1 MASQQTG
8 RHRKRS
14 DGRALGISAVAL
26 GTIIWGTVGPVV
38 RLFPEGTE
46 FQYSLIRNLTG
57 VSALWL
63 FVLFSK
69 DKRRYTKQDIVPILV
84 GGIGATLFFP
94 FFILAFQLTGVGV
107 AAVVSIGVAPI
118 FVGLIAWIALK
129 QPPGKQWAIGTV
141 IAVAGVVALN
151 WPSGNNTVSFLGVAF
166 AMAAAFGYSMQATG
180 MGMISKRHTPF
191 QSVAPMFTIGTILQA
206 PLSYGRD
213 FSFLQDPVLL
223 LGVLYGGI
231 VTVAVAYAF
240 FIYGIARIGAA
251 TAVTV
256 GLMEPLT
263 ASILGVVLLNET
275 VSIVG
280 LIGSVLIL
288 AGLVVVSRPPKEVSR
303 PSEESAQPIL

>member
-14 DGRALGISAVAL
+14 DGRILGISAVAL

-57 VSALWL
+57 TTALWL
-63 FVLFSK
+63 LVLFSK
-69 DKRRYTKQDIVPILV
+69 NKKRYTKQDIVPILV
-84 GGIGATLFFP
+84 GGTGAALFFP
-94 FFILAFQLTGVGV
+94 LFILAFQLTGVGV

-129 QPPGKQWAIGTV
+129 QPPGKQWAYGTLV
-141 IAVAGVVALN
+141 AVTGVVALN
-151 WPSGNNTVSFLGVAF
+151 WPSGENTVNVLGIGF
-166 AMAAAFGYSMQATG
+166 ALAAAFGYSMQATG

-191 QSVAPMFTIGTILQA
+191 QCVAPMFTIGTIFQA
-206 PLSYGRD
+206 PLSYGKD
-213 FSFLQDPVLL
+213 FTFFQDPLL
-223 LGVLYGGI
+223 LIGALYGGI
-231 VTVAVAYAF
+231 VTVALAYAF

-263 ASILGVVLLNET
+263 ASILGVVLLGET
-275 VSIVG
+275 VSAVG

-288 AGLVVVSRPPKEVSR
+288 AGLVVVSRPPKELSD
-303 PSEESAQPIL
+303 LKT

>member
-141 IAVAGVVALN
+141 IAVSGVVALN

-240 FIYGIARIGAA
+240 FIYGISRIGAA

-263 ASILGVVLLNET
+263 ASILGIVLLGET
-275 VSIVG
+275 VSAIGIV
-280 LIGSVLIL
+280 GSVLIL
-288 AGLVVVSRPPKEVSR
+288 AGLVVVSRPPKE
-303 PSEESAQPIL
+303 PAQLVT

>member
-14 DGRALGISAVAL
+14 DGRVLGIFAVAI

-38 RLFPEGTE
+38 GLFPEGTE

-57 VSALWL
+57 VSTLWL
-63 FVLFSK
+63 LVLFSK
-69 DKRRYTKQDIVPILV
+69 NKKRYTKQDIVPILV
-84 GGIGATLFFP
+84 GGTGAALFFP

-141 IAVAGVVALN
+141 VAVAGVVALN

-191 QSVAPMFTIGTILQA
+191 QCVAPMFTIGTIFQA

-231 VTVAVAYAF
+231 VTVAIAYAF
-240 FIYGIARIGAA
+240 FIYGISRIGAA

-263 ASILGVVLLNET
+263 ASILGVVLLGET
-275 VSIVG
+275 VSVIGIV
-280 LIGSVLIL
+280 GSVLIL
-288 AGLVVVSRPPKEVSR
+288 TGLVVVSRPPKE
-303 PSEESAQPIL
+303 PAQLVT

>member
-14 DGRALGISAVAL
+14 NGRALGISAVAL

-38 RLFPEGTE
+38 RLFPAGTE
-46 FQYSLIRNLTG
+46 FQYSLVRNLTG
-57 VSALWL
+57 TSALWL
-63 FVLFSK
+63 LVLFSRNK
-69 DKRRYTKQDIVPILV
+69 KRYTKQDIVPILV
-84 GGIGATLFFP
+84 GGTGAALFFP
-94 FFILAFQLTGVGV
+94 LFILAFQLTGVGV

-129 QPPGKQWAIGTV
+129 QPPGKQWAIGTL
-141 IAVAGVVALN
+141 IAVTGVVALN
-151 WPSGNNTVSFLGVAF
+151 WPSGNNTVSILGVAF
-166 AMAAAFGYSMQATG
+166 AIAAALGYSLQATG

-191 QSVAPMFTIGTILQA
+191 QCVAPMFTIGTLFQA
-206 PLSYGRD
+206 PLSFGRD

-223 LGVLYGGI
+223 MGAFYGGI
-231 VTVAVAYAF
+231 VTVALAYAV

-263 ASILGVVLLNET
+263 ASILGVLILGET
-275 VSIVG
+275 VSAIGIVG
-280 LIGSVLIL
+280 SALIL
-288 AGLVVVSRPPKEVSR
+288 TGLVVVSRPPKQKQ
-303 PSEESAQPIL
+303 AQLAPV

>member
-14 DGRALGISAVAL
+14 DGRTLGIFAVAL

-38 RLFPEGTE
+38 KLFPEGTE
-46 FQYSLIRNLTG
+46 FQYSLVRNLTG
-57 VSALWL
+57 TTALWL
-63 FVLFSK
+63 FVLLSK
-69 DKRRYTKQDIVPILV
+69 NKKRYTKQDIAPILV
-84 GGIGATLFFP
+84 GGTGAALFFP
-94 FFILAFQLTGVGV
+94 LFILAFQLTGVGV

-118 FVGLIAWIALK
+118 FVGLIAWIALR

-141 IAVAGVVALN
+141 VAVAGVVALN

-166 AMAAAFGYSMQATG
+166 AMAAALGYSLQATG

-191 QSVAPMFTIGTILQA
+191 QCVAPMFTIGTIFQA
-206 PLSYGRD
+206 PLSYGKD

-223 LGVLYGGI
+223 LGALYGGI
-231 VTVAVAYAF
+231 VTVALAYAF

-263 ASILGVVLLNET
+263 ASILGVAFLEEK
-275 VSIVG
+275 VSAVG
-280 LIGSVLIL
+280 IAGSILIL
-288 AGLVVVSRPPKEVSR
+288 TGLVIVSRPPKE
-303 PSEESAQPIL
+303 SAQLST

>member
-1 MASQQTG
+1 LASQQTG

-151 WPSGNNTVSFLGVAF
+151 WPSGDNTVSFLGVAF
-166 AMAAAFGYSMQATG
+166 ALAAAFGYSMQATG

-240 FIYGIARIGAA
+240 FIYGISRIGAA

-263 ASILGVVLLNET
+263 ASILGIVLLGET
-275 VSIVG
+275 VSAIGIV
-280 LIGSVLIL
+280 GSVLIL
-288 AGLVVVSRPPKEVSR
+288 AGLVVVSRPPKE
-303 PSEESAQPIL
+303 PAQLVA

>member
-151 WPSGNNTVSFLGVAF
+151 WPSGDNTVSFLGVAF

-240 FIYGIARIGAA
+240 FIYGISRIGAA

-263 ASILGVVLLNET
+263 ASILGIVLLGET
-275 VSIVG
+275 VSAIGIV
-280 LIGSVLIL
+280 GSVLIL
-288 AGLVVVSRPPKEVSR
+288 AGLVVVSRPPKE
-303 PSEESAQPIL
+303 PAQLVT

>member
-240 FIYGIARIGAA
+240 FIYGISRIGAA

-263 ASILGVVLLNET
+263 ASILGIVLLGET
-275 VSIVG
+275 VSAIGIV
-280 LIGSVLIL
+280 GSVLIL
-288 AGLVVVSRPPKEVSR
+288 AGLVVVSRPPKE
-303 PSEESAQPIL
+303 PAQLVA

>member
-94 FFILAFQLTGVGV
+94 FFILAFRLTGVGV

-151 WPSGNNTVSFLGVAF
+151 WPSGDNTVSFLGVAF

-240 FIYGIARIGAA
+240 FIYGISRIGAA

-263 ASILGVVLLNET
+263 ASILGIVLLGET
-275 VSIVG
+275 VSAIGIV
-280 LIGSVLIL
+280 GSVLIL
-288 AGLVVVSRPPKEVSR
+288 AGLVVVSRPPKE
-303 PSEESAQPIL
+303 PAQLVA

>member
-151 WPSGNNTVSFLGVAF
+151 WPSGDNTVSFLGVAF
-166 AMAAAFGYSMQATG
+166 ALAAAFGYSMQATG

-240 FIYGIARIGAA
+240 FIYGISRIGAA

-263 ASILGVVLLNET
+263 ASILGIVLLGET
-275 VSIVG
+275 VSVIGIV
-280 LIGSVLIL
+280 GSVLIL
-288 AGLVVVSRPPKEVSR
+288 AGLVVVSRPPKE
-303 PSEESAQPIL
+303 PAQLVA

>member
-46 FQYSLIRNLTG
+46 FQYSLVRNLTG
-57 VSALWL
+57 TSALWL
-63 FVLFSK
+63 LVFFSK
-69 DKRRYTKQDIVPILV
+69 NKQRYTKQDIVPILV
-84 GGIGATLFFP
+84 GGTGAALFFP
-94 FFILAFQLTGVGV
+94 LFILAFQLTGVGV

-129 QPPGKQWAIGTV
+129 QPPGKQWALGTV
-141 IAVAGVVALN
+141 VAVAGVVALN
-151 WPSGNNTVSFLGVAF
+151 WPSGDNTVSFLGVAF
-166 AMAAAFGYSMQATG
+166 AIAAAFGYSMQATG
-180 MGMISKRHTPF
+180 MGMISRRHTPF
-191 QSVAPMFTIGTILQA
+191 QCVAPMFTIGTLFQA

-223 LGVLYGGI
+223 FGALYGGI
-231 VTVAVAYAF
+231 VTVALAYAF

-263 ASILGVVLLNET
+263 ASILGVVLLGET

-280 LIGSVLIL
+280 VIGSVLIL
-288 AGLVVVSRPPKEVSR
+288 IGLVVVSRPLKT
-303 PSEESAQPIL
+303 

>member
-14 DGRALGISAVAL
+14 NGRALGISAVAL

-38 RLFPEGTE
+38 RLFPAGTE
-46 FQYSLIRNLTG
+46 FQYSLVRNLTG
-57 VSALWL
+57 TSALWL
-63 FVLFSK
+63 LVLFSRNK
-69 DKRRYTKQDIVPILV
+69 KRYTKQDIVPILV
-84 GGIGATLFFP
+84 GGTGAALFFP
-94 FFILAFQLTGVGV
+94 LFILAFQLTGVGV

-129 QPPGKQWAIGTV
+129 QPPGKQWAIGTL
-141 IAVAGVVALN
+141 IAVTGVVALN
-151 WPSGNNTVSFLGVAF
+151 WPSENNTVSILGVAF
-166 AMAAAFGYSMQATG
+166 AIAAALGYSLQATG

-191 QSVAPMFTIGTILQA
+191 QCVAPMFTIGTLFQA
-206 PLSYGRD
+206 PLSFGRD

-223 LGVLYGGI
+223 MGAFYGGI
-231 VTVAVAYAF
+231 VTVALAYAV

-263 ASILGVVLLNET
+263 ASILGVLILGET
-275 VSIVG
+275 VSAIGIVG
-280 LIGSVLIL
+280 SALIL
-288 AGLVVVSRPPKEVSR
+288 TGLVVVSRPPKQKQ
-303 PSEESAQPIL
+303 AQLAPV

>member
-94 FFILAFQLTGVGV
+94 FFILAFRLTGVGV

-240 FIYGIARIGAA
+240 FIYGISRIGAA

-263 ASILGVVLLNET
+263 ASILGIVLLGET
-275 VSIVG
+275 VSAIGIV
-280 LIGSVLIL
+280 GSVLIL
-288 AGLVVVSRPPKEVSR
+288 AGLVVVSRPPKEPAQLVS
-303 PSEESAQPIL
+303 

>member
-14 DGRALGISAVAL
+14 DGRILGISAVAL

-151 WPSGNNTVSFLGVAF
+151 WPSGDNTVSFLGVAF

-240 FIYGIARIGAA
+240 FIYGISRIGAA

-263 ASILGVVLLNET
+263 ASILGIVLLGET
-275 VSIVG
+275 VSAIGIV
-280 LIGSVLIL
+280 GSVLIL
-288 AGLVVVSRPPKEVSR
+288 AGLVVVSRPPKE
-303 PSEESAQPIL
+303 PAQLVA

>member
-1 MASQQTG
+1 LASQQTG

-240 FIYGIARIGAA
+240 FIYGISRIGAA

-263 ASILGVVLLNET
+263 ASILGIVLLGET
-275 VSIVG
+275 VSAIGIV
-280 LIGSVLIL
+280 GSVLIL
-288 AGLVVVSRPPKEVSR
+288 AGLVVVSRPPKE
-303 PSEESAQPIL
+303 PAQLVA

>member
-14 DGRALGISAVAL
+14 DGRTLGIFAVAL

-240 FIYGIARIGAA
+240 FIYGISRIGAA

-263 ASILGVVLLNET
+263 ASILGIVLLGET
-275 VSIVG
+275 VSAIGIV
-280 LIGSVLIL
+280 GSVLIL
-288 AGLVVVSRPPKEVSR
+288 AGLVVVSRPPKE
-303 PSEESAQPIL
+303 PAQLVA

>member
-151 WPSGNNTVSFLGVAF
+151 WPSGDNTVSFLGVAF

-240 FIYGIARIGAA
+240 FIYGISRIGAA

-263 ASILGVVLLNET
+263 ASILGIVLLGET
-275 VSIVG
+275 VSAIGIV
-280 LIGSVLIL
+280 GSVLIL
-288 AGLVVVSRPPKEVSR
+288 AGLVVVSRPPKE
-303 PSEESAQPIL
+303 PAQLVA

>member
-14 DGRALGISAVAL
+14 DGRVLGIFAVAL

-38 RLFPEGTE
+38 GLFPEGTE

-57 VSALWL
+57 VSTLWL
-63 FVLFSK
+63 LVLFSRNK
-69 DKRRYTKQDIVPILV
+69 KRYTKQDIVPILV
-84 GGIGATLFFP
+84 GGTGAALFFP

-129 QPPGKQWAIGTV
+129 QPPGKQWALGTV
-141 IAVAGVVALN
+141 VAVAGVVALN

-191 QSVAPMFTIGTILQA
+191 QCVAPMFTIGTIFQA

-240 FIYGIARIGAA
+240 FIYGISRIGAA

-263 ASILGVVLLNET
+263 ASILGVVLLGET
-275 VSIVG
+275 ISAIGIV
-280 LIGSVLIL
+280 GSVLIL
-288 AGLVVVSRPPKEVSR
+288 TGLVVVSRPPKE
-303 PSEESAQPIL
+303 PAQLVT

>member
-8 RHRKRS
+8 KHRKRS
-14 DGRALGISAVAL
+14 DGRVLGISAVAL

-69 DKRRYTKQDIVPILV
+69 DKRRYTKQDIVPILI
-84 GGIGATLFFP
+84 GGAGATLFFP
-94 FFILAFQLTGVGV
+94 LFILAFQLTGVGV
-107 AAVVSIGVAPI
+107 ASVVSIGVAPI

-129 QPPGKQWAIGTV
+129 QPPGKQWAYGTLV
-141 IAVAGVVALN
+141 AVTGVVALN
-151 WPSGNNTVSFLGVAF
+151 WPSGENTVNVLGIGF
-166 AMAAAFGYSMQATG
+166 ALAAAFGYSMQATG

-191 QSVAPMFTIGTILQA
+191 QCVAPMFTIGALFQA
-206 PLSYGRD
+206 PLSYGKD

-223 LGVLYGGI
+223 LGALYGGI
-231 VTVAVAYAF
+231 VTVALAYAF

-263 ASILGVVLLNET
+263 ASILGVVLLGET
-275 VSIVG
+275 VSAVG

-288 AGLVVVSRPPKEVSR
+288 AGLVVVSRPPKELAELKS
-303 PSEESAQPIL
+303 